1 MATLIETIVAI
12 RAACDDARRAGRTV
26 GLVPTM
32 GFLHEGHRS
41 LMRHARAETD
51 FVVVSIFVNPTQFG
65 PNEDLAR
72 YPRDLDGDLAACG
85 EEGVDAVFVPGVD
98 EMYPAG
104 AATTVHVEGVTSGL
118 CGDHRPGH
126 FDGVTTIVAK
136 LFAITGPCRAYFGRK
151 DAQQLAVVTRMA
163 ADLDLPVTVVGCP
176 LVREADGL
184 ARSSRNAYLSETD
197 RRAAPILFQALR
209 TASDTVVAGERDPQ
223 RLTATVR
230 GVVATEPAVELEYV
244 EARDAATIAPIERLD
259 GSVLL
264 ALAARVGGT
273 RLIDNVGLTIRDAS
287 VDVDL
292 GTTPAGPGADAD
304 PVAASRSRRSLGD
317 S

>member
-1 MATLIETIVAI
+1 MATLIETIVAV
-12 RAACDDARRAGRTV
+12 RAACDDARAAGKTV

-72 YPRDLDGDLAACG
+72 YPRDLEGDLAACR
-85 EEGVDAVFVPGVD
+85 EEGVDAVFVPSVA
-98 EMYPAG
+98 EMYPTG
-104 AATTVHVEGVTSGL
+104 AATTVHVDGVTEGL

-136 LFAITGPCRAYFGRK
+136 LFAITGPCHAYFGRK

-163 ADLDLPVTVVGCP
+163 ADLDLPVAVVGCP

-184 ARSSRNAYLSETD
+184 ARSSRNAYLSEAD

-209 TASDTVVAGERDPQ
+209 AAAGTVVAGERDP
-223 RLTATVR
+223 RR
-230 GVVATEPAVELEYV
+230 VVASVREVVASEPAVELEYV
-244 EARDAATIAPIERLD
+244 EVRDAATIAPIARLD

-264 ALAARVGGT
+264 ALAARVGAT
-273 RLIDNVGLTIRDAS
+273 RLIDNVGITIRGS
-287 VDVDL
+287 HVDVDL
-292 GTTPAGPGADAD
+292 GSTPPGRDHD
-304 PVAASRSRRSLGD
+304 PVVASRSRRSLGA